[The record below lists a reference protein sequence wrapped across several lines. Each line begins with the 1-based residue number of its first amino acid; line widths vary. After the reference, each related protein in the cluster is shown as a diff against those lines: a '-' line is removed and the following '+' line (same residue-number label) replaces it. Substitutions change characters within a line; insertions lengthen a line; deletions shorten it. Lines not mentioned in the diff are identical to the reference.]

1 MFDWLGCTSNVCKF
15 KISREVWHLFAR
27 SSVLRPASLNLL
39 LGFDRAV
46 LLNT

>member
-1 MFDWLGCTSNVCKF
+1 MFDWLGCKSKVCGLKTW
-15 KISREVWHLFAR
+15 REVWHLFAR
-27 SSVLRPASLNLL
+27 SSVLQPASLNLL